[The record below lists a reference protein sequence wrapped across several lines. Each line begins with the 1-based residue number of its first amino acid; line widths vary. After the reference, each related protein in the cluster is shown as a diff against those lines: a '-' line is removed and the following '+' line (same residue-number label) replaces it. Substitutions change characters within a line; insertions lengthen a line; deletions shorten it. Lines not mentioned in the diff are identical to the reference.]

1 MKLSPRATLIKP
13 SPTLAVT
20 AKAAALKAAG
30 RDILGF
36 GAGEPDFD
44 TPEHIK
50 QAAVEAI
57 RAGFTKYTPVG
68 GIDDLKDAVI
78 AKLNRDNGLTYSRP
92 EILVSCGA
100 KHSLYNLAQVL
111 FGDGD
116 EVIVPAPYWVS
127 YPDLVVLAGGTPVI
141 LPTEEKDGFKVGP
154 EALRKAL
161 TGRTKALILNSPS
174 NPTGSAYTETELKAL
189 AEVVLETDILVIT
202 DDIYE
207 KILYDSRKF
216 ANIVS
221 VDGRLKERAFVVNGV
236 SKAYAMT
243 GWRIGYAA
251 GPREAI
257 AAATDL
263 QSQNTSNPTSIAQKA
278 SVAALNGEESVV
290 SAMVVEFQ
298 KRRDV
303 ITSGLNAV
311 QGISCR
317 LPEGAFYVFPN
328 VEGLFGRP
336 WRGKTLEGSTG
347 VTEFLLEEAN
357 VAVVPGIAFGDDRF
371 IRLSYA
377 TSMKNIEEGLRRI
390 AKAVASLG

>member
-1 MKLSPRATLIKP
+1 MKLSSRATLIKP

-30 RDILGF
+30 RDIIGF

-50 QAAVEAI
+50 KAAEEAI

-68 GIDDLKDAVI
+68 GIDDLKDAII
-78 AKLNRDNGLTYSRP
+78 AKLSRDNGLNYSRP
-92 EILVSCGA
+92 EIMVSCGA

-111 FGDGD
+111 FGEGD

-141 LPTEEKDGFKVGP
+141 LATEEKDGFKVCP
-154 EALRKAL
+154 EALRNAV

-174 NPTGSAYTETELKAL
+174 NPTGSAYTEAELKAL
-189 AEVVLETDILVIT
+189 AEVVLETGILVIT

-207 KILYDSRKF
+207 KILYDGRKF

-221 VDGRLKERAFVVNGV
+221 VDGRLKDQAVVVNGV

-257 AAATDL
+257 KAATDL

-278 SVAALNGEESVV
+278 SVAALNGDESVV
-290 SAMVVEFQ
+290 KAMVVEFQ

-303 ITSGLNAV
+303 ITEGLNAV
-311 QGISCR
+311 PGVSCR

-328 VEGLFGRP
+328 VEGLFGRK
-336 WRGKTLEGSTG
+336 WRDRAFGGSTD

-357 VAVVPGIAFGDDRF
+357 VAVVPGGAFGDDRF

-390 AKAVASLG
+390 ARAVASLG

>member
-1 MKLSPRATLIKP
+1 MILSTRATLIKP

-30 RDILGF
+30 RDIIGF

-68 GIDDLKDAVI
+68 GIDELKDAVI
-78 AKLNRDNGLTYSRP
+78 AKLSRDNGLAYSRP
-92 EILVSCGA
+92 EIMVSCGA

-111 FGDGD
+111 FGEGD

-141 LPTEEKDGFKVGP
+141 LPTLEKNGFKVSP
-154 EALRKAL
+154 EALREAV

-174 NPTGSAYTETELKAL
+174 NPTGSAYTEAELKAL
-189 AEVVLETDILVIT
+189 AEVVLETGILVIT

-207 KILYDSRKF
+207 KILYDGRRFS
-216 ANIVS
+216 NIVS
-221 VDGRLKERAFVVNGV
+221 VDGRLKDRAIVVNGV

-251 GPREAI
+251 GPREVI
-257 AAATDL
+257 KAATDL

-278 SVAALNGEESVV
+278 SVAALNGDESVV
-290 SAMVVEFQ
+290 RAMVVEFQ
-298 KRRDV
+298 KRRNV
-303 ITSGLNAV
+303 ITAGLNAV
-311 QGISCR
+311 PGLSCR

-328 VEGLFGRP
+328 VEGLCGCP
-336 WRGKTLEGSTG
+336 WRGKTLDGSTG

-371 IRLSYA
+371 VRLSYA
-377 TSMKNIEEGLRRI
+377 TSMKNIEEGLHRI
-390 AKAVASLG
+390 AKAVTSLG

>member
-1 MKLSPRATLIKP
+1 MKLSPRASLIKP

-30 RDILGF
+30 RDIVGF

-68 GIDDLKDAVI
+68 GIDDLKDAII
-78 AKLNRDNGLTYSRP
+78 AKLNRDSGLTYGRP
-92 EILVSCGA
+92 EIMVSCGA
-100 KHSLYNLAQVL
+100 KHSLYNVAQVL

-141 LPTEEKDGFKVGP
+141 LPTEEKDGFKVRP
-154 EALRKAL
+154 EALRKAI
-161 TGRTKALILNSPS
+161 TAKTKALILNSPS
-174 NPTGSAYTETELKAL
+174 NPTGSAYTEAELKAL
-189 AEVVLETDILVIT
+189 AEVILATGVLVIT

-207 KILYDSRKF
+207 KILYDGRKF

-221 VDGRLKERAFVVNGV
+221 VDGRLKDQAIVVNGV

-251 GPREAI
+251 GPREVI
-257 AAATDL
+257 KAATDL

-278 SVAALNGEESVV
+278 SVAALNGDPSVV
-290 SAMVVEFQ
+290 DAMVVEFQ

-311 QGISCR
+311 PGVSCR

-328 VEGLFGRP
+328 VEGLFGRA
-336 WRGKTLEGSTG
+336 WRGKTLGGSTD

>member
-1 MKLSPRATLIKP
+1 MNLSPRATLIKP

-30 RDILGF
+30 RDIIGF

-68 GIDDLKDAVI
+68 GIDDLKDAII
-78 AKLNRDNGLTYSRP
+78 AKLSRDNGLAYSRP
-92 EILVSCGA
+92 EIMVSCGA

-111 FGDGD
+111 FGEGD

-141 LPTEEKDGFKVGP
+141 LATEEKDGFKVRP
-154 EALRKAL
+154 EALRKAV
-161 TGRTKALILNSPS
+161 TERTKALILNSPS
-174 NPTGSAYTETELKAL
+174 NPTGSAYTEAELKAL
-189 AEVVLETDILVIT
+189 AEVVLDTGILVIT

-207 KILYDSRKF
+207 KILYDGRKF

-221 VDGRLKERAFVVNGV
+221 VDGRLKDQAIVVNGV

-257 AAATDL
+257 KAATDL

-278 SVAALNGEESVV
+278 SVAALNGDESVV

-303 ITSGLNAV
+303 ITAGLNAV
-311 QGISCR
+311 PGISCR

-328 VEGLFGRP
+328 VEGLFGRT
-336 WRGKTLEGSTG
+336 WRDKTLGGSTD

-357 VAVVPGIAFGDDRF
+357 VAVVPGGAFGDDRF

-390 AKAVASLG
+390 AKAVANLG

>member
-20 AKAAALKAAG
+20 AKAAALKASG

-44 TPEHIK
+44 TPEAVK

-68 GIDDLKDAVI
+68 GIEDLKDAII
-78 AKLNRDNGLTYSRP
+78 AKFARDNGLTYTRP
-92 EILVSCGA
+92 EIFVSCGA

-111 FGDGD
+111 FGEGD

-141 LPTEEKDGFKVGP
+141 LPAEEKDGFKVRP
-154 EALRKAL
+154 EALRKAV
-161 TGRTKALILNSPS
+161 TAKTRALILNSPS
-174 NPTGSAYTETELKAL
+174 NPTGAAYSEDELKAL
-189 AEVVLETDILVIT
+189 AEVVLETGIIVIS

-207 KILYDSRKF
+207 KILYDGRRFS
-216 ANIVS
+216 NILS
-221 VDGRLKERAFVVNGV
+221 ADGRLKEQAIVVNGV

-251 GPREAI
+251 GPREVI

-278 SVAALNGEESVV
+278 SVAALNGDPSVV
-290 SAMVVEFQ
+290 DAMVAQFQ

-303 ITSGLNAV
+303 IVAGLNAV
-311 QGISCR
+311 PGLSCL

-328 VEGLFGRP
+328 VTGLFGRA
-336 WRGKTLEGSTG
+336 WRGKALANSTD

-357 VAVVPGIAFGDDRF
+357 VAVVPGVAFGDDRF
-371 IRLSYA
+371 VRLSYA
-377 TSMKNIEEGLRRI
+377 TSMSNIEEGLRRV
-390 AKAVASLG
+390 ARAVAALG

>member
-1 MKLSPRATLIKP
+1 MNLSPRATLIKP

-30 RDILGF
+30 RDIVGF

-68 GIDDLKDAVI
+68 GIDDLKDAII
-78 AKLNRDNGLTYSRP
+78 AKLSRDNGLAYSRP
-92 EILVSCGA
+92 EIMVSCGA

-111 FGDGD
+111 FGEGD

-141 LPTEEKDGFKVGP
+141 LATEEKDGFKVRP
-154 EALRKAL
+154 EALREAV
-161 TGRTKALILNSPS
+161 TERTKALILNSPS
-174 NPTGSAYTETELKAL
+174 NPTGSAYAEAELKAL
-189 AEVVLETDILVIT
+189 SEVVLDTGIIVIT

-207 KILYDSRKF
+207 KILYDGRKF

-221 VDGRLKERAFVVNGV
+221 VDGRLKDQAIVVNGV

-257 AAATDL
+257 KAATDL

-278 SVAALNGEESVV
+278 SVAALNGDESVV

-303 ITSGLNAV
+303 ITAGLNAV
-311 QGISCR
+311 PGISCR

-328 VEGLFGRP
+328 VEGLFGRT
-336 WRGKTLEGSTG
+336 WRDKTLGGSTD

-357 VAVVPGIAFGDDRF
+357 VAVVPGGAFGDDRF

-390 AKAVASLG
+390 AKAVANLG

>member
-30 RDILGF
+30 RDIVGF

-44 TPEHIK
+44 TPEAIK

-78 AKLNRDNGLTYSRP
+78 AKLKRDNGLTYTRP

-111 FGDGD
+111 FGEGD

-141 LPTEEKDGFKVGP
+141 LQTEEKDGFKVRP
-154 EALRKAL
+154 EALRKAV
-161 TGRTKALILNSPS
+161 TAKTKALILNSPS
-174 NPTGSAYTETELKAL
+174 NPTGAAYSEPELKAL
-189 AEVVLETDILVIT
+189 AEVVLETGILVIS

-207 KILYDSRKF
+207 KILYNGKKF
-216 ANIVS
+216 SNIAS
-221 VDGRLKERAFVVNGV
+221 VDARLKDRVIVVNGV

-251 GPREAI
+251 GPREVI

-278 SVAALNGEESVV
+278 SVAALNGDPAVV
-290 SAMVVEFQ
+290 DAMVAEFQ

-303 ITSGLNAV
+303 ITAGLNAV
-311 QGISCR
+311 PGISCL

-328 VEGLFGRP
+328 VAGLFGRT
-336 WRGKTLEGSTG
+336 WRGKALSSSTD

-357 VAVVPGIAFGDDRF
+357 VAVVPGGAFGDDRF

>member
-30 RDILGF
+30 RDIIGF

-50 QAAVEAI
+50 KAAEEAI

-92 EILVSCGA
+92 EIMVSCGA

-111 FGDGD
+111 FGEGD

-141 LPTEEKDGFKVGP
+141 LATEEKDGFKVRP
-154 EALRKAL
+154 EALRKAV

-174 NPTGSAYTETELKAL
+174 NPTGSAYTEAELKAL
-189 AEVVLETDILVIT
+189 AEVVLETGILVIT

-207 KILYDSRKF
+207 KILYDGRKF

-221 VDGRLKERAFVVNGV
+221 VDGRLKDQAVVVNGV

-257 AAATDL
+257 KAATDL

-278 SVAALNGEESVV
+278 SVAALNGDESVV
-290 SAMVVEFQ
+290 KAMVVEFQ

-303 ITSGLNAV
+303 ITAGLNAAPGV
-311 QGISCR
+311 SCR

-328 VEGLFGRP
+328 VEGLFGRK
-336 WRGKTLEGSTG
+336 WRDRVLSGSAD

-357 VAVVPGIAFGDDRF
+357 VAVVPGGAFGDDRF

-390 AKAVASLG
+390 AKAVANLG

>member
-30 RDILGF
+30 RDIVGF

-44 TPEHIK
+44 TPEAIK

-78 AKLNRDNGLTYSRP
+78 SKLKRDNGLTYTRP

-111 FGDGD
+111 FGEGD

-141 LPTEEKDGFKVGP
+141 LQTEEKDGFKVRP
-154 EALRKAL
+154 EALRKAV
-161 TGRTKALILNSPS
+161 TAKTKALILNSPS
-174 NPTGSAYTETELKAL
+174 NPTGAAYSEPELKAL
-189 AEVVLETDILVIT
+189 AEIVLETGILVIS

-207 KILYDSRKF
+207 KILYNGKKF
-216 ANIVS
+216 SNIAS
-221 VDGRLKERAFVVNGV
+221 VDRRLKDRVIVVNGV

-251 GPREAI
+251 GPREVI

-278 SVAALNGEESVV
+278 SVAALNGDPSVV
-290 SAMVVEFQ
+290 DVMVAEFQ

-303 ITSGLNAV
+303 ITAGLNAV
-311 QGISCR
+311 PGISCL

-328 VEGLFGRP
+328 VAGLFGRT
-336 WRGKTLEGSTG
+336 WRGKALGSSTD

-357 VAVVPGIAFGDDRF
+357 VAVVPGGAFGDDRF

>member
-30 RDILGF
+30 RDIVGF

-68 GIDDLKDAVI
+68 GIDDLKDAII
-78 AKLNRDNGLTYSRP
+78 AKLIRDNGLAYGRP
-92 EILVSCGA
+92 EIMVSCGA
-100 KHSLYNLAQVL
+100 KHSLYNVAQVL

-141 LPTEEKDGFKVGP
+141 LPTEEKDGFKVRP
-154 EALRKAL
+154 EALRKAV
-161 TGRTKALILNSPS
+161 TAKTKALILNSPS
-174 NPTGSAYTETELKAL
+174 NPTGSAYTEAELKAL
-189 AEVVLETDILVIT
+189 AEVVLATGILVIT

-207 KILYDSRKF
+207 KILYDERKF

-221 VDGRLKERAFVVNGV
+221 VDGRLKDQAIVVNGV

-251 GPREAI
+251 GPREVI
-257 AAATDL
+257 KAATDL

-278 SVAALNGEESVV
+278 SVAALNGDPSVV
-290 SAMVVEFQ
+290 DAMVVEFQ

-303 ITSGLNAV
+303 IAAGLNAV
-311 QGISCR
+311 PGVSCR

-328 VEGLFGRP
+328 VEGLFGRA
-336 WRGKTLEGSTG
+336 WRGKTLGSSTD

-377 TSMKNIEEGLRRI
+377 TSMKNIEEGLRRF

>member
-30 RDILGF
+30 RDIVGF

-44 TPEHIK
+44 TPEAIK

-78 AKLNRDNGLTYSRP
+78 AKLKRDNGLTYTRP

-111 FGDGD
+111 FGEGD

-141 LPTEEKDGFKVGP
+141 LPTEERDGFKVRP
-154 EALRKAL
+154 EALRKAV
-161 TGRTKALILNSPS
+161 TAKTKALILNSPS
-174 NPTGSAYTETELKAL
+174 NPTGAAYSEEELKAL
-189 AEVVLETDILVIT
+189 AEVVLETGILVIS

-207 KILYDSRKF
+207 KILYNGKKF
-216 ANIVS
+216 SNIAS
-221 VDGRLKERAFVVNGV
+221 VDARLKDRVIVVNGV

-251 GPREAI
+251 GPREVI

-278 SVAALNGEESVV
+278 SVAALNGDPAVV
-290 SAMVVEFQ
+290 DAMVAEFQ

-303 ITSGLNAV
+303 ITAGLNAV
-311 QGISCR
+311 PGISCL

-328 VEGLFGRP
+328 VAGLFGRT
-336 WRGKTLEGSTG
+336 WRGKALESSTD

-357 VAVVPGIAFGDDRF
+357 VAVVPGGAFGDDRF

>member
-1 MKLSPRATLIKP
+1 
-13 SPTLAVT
+13 LAVT

-30 RDILGF
+30 RDIVGF

-68 GIDDLKDAVI
+68 GIDDLKDAII
-78 AKLNRDNGLTYSRP
+78 AKLIRDNGLAYGRP
-92 EILVSCGA
+92 EIMVSCGA
-100 KHSLYNLAQVL
+100 KHSLYNVAQVL

-141 LPTEEKDGFKVGP
+141 LPTEEKDGFKVRP
-154 EALRKAL
+154 EALRKAV
-161 TGRTKALILNSPS
+161 TAKTKALILNSPS
-174 NPTGSAYTETELKAL
+174 NPTGSAYTEAELKAL
-189 AEVVLETDILVIT
+189 AEVVLATGILVIT

-207 KILYDSRKF
+207 KILYDERKF

-221 VDGRLKERAFVVNGV
+221 VDGRLKDQAIVVNGV

-251 GPREAI
+251 GPREVI
-257 AAATDL
+257 KAATDL

-278 SVAALNGEESVV
+278 SVAALNGDPSVV
-290 SAMVVEFQ
+290 DAMVVEFQ

-303 ITSGLNAV
+303 IAAGLNAV
-311 QGISCR
+311 PGVSCR

-328 VEGLFGRP
+328 VEGLFGRA
-336 WRGKTLEGSTG
+336 WRGKTLGSSTD

-377 TSMKNIEEGLRRI
+377 TSMKNIEEGLRRF

>member
-1 MKLSPRATLIKP
+1 MNLSPRATLIKP

-30 RDILGF
+30 RDIVGF

-68 GIDDLKDAVI
+68 GIDDLKDAII
-78 AKLNRDNGLTYSRP
+78 AKLSRDNGLAYSRP
-92 EILVSCGA
+92 EIMVSCGA

-111 FGDGD
+111 FGEGD

-141 LPTEEKDGFKVGP
+141 LATAEKDGFKVRP
-154 EALRKAL
+154 EALRKAV

-174 NPTGSAYTETELKAL
+174 NPTGSAYTEAELKAL
-189 AEVVLETDILVIT
+189 AEVVLDTGIIVIT

-207 KILYDSRKF
+207 KILYDGRKF

-221 VDGRLKERAFVVNGV
+221 VDGRLKDQAIVVNGV

-257 AAATDL
+257 KAATDL

-278 SVAALNGEESVV
+278 SVAALNGNESVV

-303 ITSGLNAV
+303 ITAGLNAV
-311 QGISCR
+311 PGISCR

-328 VEGLFGRP
+328 VEGLFGRT
-336 WRGKTLEGSTG
+336 WRDRTLGGSTD

-357 VAVVPGIAFGDDRF
+357 VAVVPGGAFGDDRF

-390 AKAVASLG
+390 AKAVAGLG